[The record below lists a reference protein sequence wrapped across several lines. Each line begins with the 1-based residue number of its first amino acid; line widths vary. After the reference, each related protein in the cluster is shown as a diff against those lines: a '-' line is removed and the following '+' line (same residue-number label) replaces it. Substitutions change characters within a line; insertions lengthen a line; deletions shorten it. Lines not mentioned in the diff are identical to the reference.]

1 MPAKES
7 KYFLNALLV
16 LFLALFILILAGF
29 LAPLVLGLL
38 LAGLGFPLYRELSK
52 KIGDK
57 KNLAALI
64 TVFAIA
70 LVIILPFLGVLSLLA
85 KEAFDIFTTARDQWA
100 VDQSFMQTLEPI
112 AQKLNLDLGELIRNQ
127 LAPIIENIG
136 LTISREIGGLLS
148 DALRLALNFFVM
160 IVTTFYL
167 LRDGEKLANFLIKL
181 SPLKTSDELSLYHTF
196 REAGKAVFFGNF
208 ISAIV
213 QGLLGGL
220 GFLIFGIGS
229 PVLWGTVMAFL
240 ALIPFLGPYLIFLPA
255 AIYLFISGDALTAIL
270 FLLYNILIVST
281 VDNLIKPKLI
291 SDRIKIHPF
300 LILLSILGGIKV
312 FGLLGI
318 IYGPLIAAVF
328 LALLKVYLEHVGANP
343 HLNNQS

>member
-1 MPAKES
+1 MKES
-7 KYFLNALLV
+7 KYFLNVLLI
-16 LFLALFILILAGF
+16 LFLALFVLILAGF

-38 LAGLGFPLYRELSK
+38 LAGLGFPLYRELLK
-52 KIGDK
+52 RFGDK
-57 KNLAALI
+57 KNLASLL
-64 TVFAIA
+64 TVLVIS
-70 LVIILPFLGVLSLLA
+70 LVIILPFVGILSLLA

-100 VDQSFMQTLEPI
+100 VNQSFMQALQPISVKFDINLEEI
-112 AQKLNLDLGELIRNQ
+112 IRNQ
-127 LAPIIENIG
+127 LAPVIENLG
-136 LTISREIGGLLS
+136 LVLSREIGGLLS
-148 DALRLALNFFVM
+148 DALRLALNFFIM
-160 IVTTFYL
+160 LVTTFYL

-181 SPLKTSDELSLYHTF
+181 SPLKTADELSLYHTF

-229 PVLWGTVMAFL
+229 PVLWGAVMAFL
-240 ALIPFLGPYLIFLPA
+240 ALIPFLGPYLIFIPA
-255 AIYLFISGDALTAIL
+255 AIYLFATGGTFTAIL

-291 SDRIKIHPF
+291 SERIKIHPL
-300 LILLSILGGIKV
+300 LILLAILGGIKV

-318 IYGPLIAAVF
+318 IYGPLIVAVF
-328 LALLKVYLEHVGANP
+328 LALLKVYLNHGVIAN
-343 HLNNQS
+343 NANEAK